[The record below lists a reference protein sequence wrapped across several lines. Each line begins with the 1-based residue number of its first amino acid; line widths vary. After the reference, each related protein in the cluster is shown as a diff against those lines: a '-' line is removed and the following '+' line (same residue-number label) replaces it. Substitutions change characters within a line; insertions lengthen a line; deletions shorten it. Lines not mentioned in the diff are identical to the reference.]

1 MFAKLNRP
9 GFLTDLRPL
18 LAAEQA
24 AQLTDDS
31 INQAFSKVFLTLIA
45 LIPGESWAR
54 TNEMAKRFGITM

>member
-1 MFAKLNRP
+1 MFAKLNNRA
-9 GFLTDLRPL
+9 FLTDLRSL

-31 INQAFSKVFLTLIA
+31 INQAFAKVFSTLIA

-54 TNEMAKRFGITM
+54 TR